1 MSKLIDKIEQ
11 AQQAAPRRLGFGPST
26 EQRHPPLPL
35 LIGISGPA
43 QGVPSSEMEK
53 HLDAI
58 VFQVNRP
65 KGALGKKADP
75 GRGPW
80 GVWLDDP
87 TAEAVRSLKEQGG
100 DFVIFS
106 PEGAPLQLLQE
117 DDLAKILL
125 VPLDWDQRMAPALHQ
140 LPVDGIAIA
149 LERDAPLTVQQL
161 LAVSGLR
168 RLAGKPLLLS
178 LPHKPSQE
186 ELQVLRDSGVDCI
199 MVDAASLGL
208 QGVEE
213 IRRRINALPRRQY
226 RPEGRR
232 LSALVPQM
240 AIAPESR
247 GEEEEEEE
255 DD

>member
-11 AQQAAPRRLGFGPST
+11 AQQETPRRLGFGPST
-26 EQRHPPLPL
+26 EQQRPPLPL
-35 LIGISGPA
+35 LIGISKPGR
-43 QGVPSSEMEK
+43 GVPPLEMGK

-58 VFQVNRP
+58 VFRVNSQ
-65 KGALGKKADP
+65 KGAMAKKADP
-75 GRGPW
+75 DRGLW

-87 TAEAVRSLKEQGG
+87 TPEAVRSLKEQGG

-106 PEGAPLQLLQE
+106 PEGAPIQLLQE
-117 DDLAKILL
+117 EDLAKVLL

-149 LERDAPLTVQQL
+149 LEGDAPLTVQHL

-186 ELQVLRDSGVDCI
+186 
-199 MVDAASLGL
+199 
-208 QGVEE
+208 
-213 IRRRINALPRRQY
+213 
-226 RPEGRR
+226 
-232 LSALVPQM
+232 
-240 AIAPESR
+240 
-247 GEEEEEEE
+247 
-255 DD
+255 